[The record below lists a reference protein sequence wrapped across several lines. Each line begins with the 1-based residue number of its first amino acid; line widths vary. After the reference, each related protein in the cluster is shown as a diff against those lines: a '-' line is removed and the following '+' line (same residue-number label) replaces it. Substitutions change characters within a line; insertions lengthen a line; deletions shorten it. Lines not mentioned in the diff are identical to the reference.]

1 MELRRARV
9 VCWVLAL
16 CGLGCNGEIPES
28 AADRRAT
35 RVVLIT
41 LDTMRLDSVEGSVGG
56 VSPMPLLEDWSRRA
70 LVMQRHYAAT
80 STTQPTH
87 ASLLTGLHPWQ
98 HGVSRNGQVL
108 GAEHETLA
116 EIFAANGYQTGAVV
130 SSFPLHRSF
139 GFDQGFANFDD
150 AFDIRMT
157 LEWSGKAV
165 PGGAFYSLGKS
176 VSDKA
181 IALVDELAG
190 PRQFFWFH
198 YFDLHEP
205 YGNAAEP
212 DSVVALEQIY
222 NRIESGDAHIDSL
235 LARARQR
242 YDADA
247 RSLDLQLD
255 RLLRRLTRDADRV
268 DTHIL
273 VASDHGES
281 FGEDGSIGHG
291 KRLSDALI
299 RVPCLLISPAVDPG
313 RVSAPV
319 GSIDVPVTLLALAGL
334 SGLEGGGLDMTR
346 VLPSDRSVFGMR
358 RTFEQPFYELR
369 LDGARHRLQDLSFF
383 LADRTRVI
391 VGDGNGTR
399 SRAAGAAGNLQT
411 NDSEALENAQLLFDR
426 FAEALARSGTTT
438 ALDERSRAALEALG
452 YIQ

>member
-1 MELRRARV
+1 MTLRSLIA
-9 VCWVLAL
+9 CSLLAAL
-16 CGLGCNGEIPES
+16 AVLGCRSGDES
-28 AADRRAT
+28 VGT

-41 LDTMRLDSVEGSVGG
+41 LDTLRYDRFEPNDGGSSAMPLTRAHAERGLVFERYYT
-56 VSPMPLLEDWSRRA
+56 VSP
-70 LVMQRHYAAT
+70 V
-80 STTQPTH
+80 TQPVH
-87 ASLLTGLHPWQ
+87 ATLFTGLQPWE
-98 HGVSRNGQVL
+98 HGVTRNGIVL
-108 GAEHETLA
+108 PNRYASIVDT
-116 EIFAANGYQTGAVV
+116 FKRNGFETGAVV
-130 SSFPLHRSF
+130 ASFPVTQRF
-139 GFDQGFANFDD
+139 GFARGFDHWIEDFSKNLNQNKKLWEEHWK
-150 AFDIRMT
+150 I
-157 LEWSGKAV
+157 ESGKFFATGDGV
-165 PGGAFYSLGKS
+165 TSR
-176 VSDKA
+176 
-181 IALVDELAG
+181 ALAQLSAA
-190 PRQFFWFH
+190 RAKKQFFWFH

-205 YGNAAEP
+205 YGNASQP
-212 DSVVALEQIY
+212 DSVMALEQIY
-222 NRIESGDAHIDSL
+222 DRIEGGSADVHAL
-235 LARARQR
+235 LAGARQR

-273 VASDHGES
+273 VVSDHGES

-334 SGLEGGGLDMTR
+334 SGLEGAGRDMTR
-346 VLPSDRSVFGMR
+346 ALPSDRSVFGMR

-391 VGDGNGTR
+391 VGDGNEVR

-411 NDSEALENAQLLFDR
+411 SDSEALENAQLLFDR
-426 FAEALARSGTTT
+426 FAESLARSGTTT